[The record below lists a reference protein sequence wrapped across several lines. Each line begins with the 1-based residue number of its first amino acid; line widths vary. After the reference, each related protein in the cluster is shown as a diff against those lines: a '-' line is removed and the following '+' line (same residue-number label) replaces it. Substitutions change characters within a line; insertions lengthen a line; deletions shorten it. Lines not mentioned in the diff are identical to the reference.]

1 MQIKKVI
8 KIGISY
14 TDFRFNE
21 YLDYLK
27 SSEYKVDIVVL
38 DYSKN
43 NFEDL
48 LNCDGLVL
56 SGGKDINPELYGK
69 GNEVHKCGKLIPE
82 RDIFELKLI
91 EIAFDKKLPIFGICR
106 GHQIVNISNNF
117 KGSLHCDINS
127 IETGDFLLHSNN
139 TEEGV
144 RHNIN
149 IVKGTILEKIF
160 GKNVISVNSFHHQAV
175 DKIGT
180 GLKVSSY
187 APDGII
193 ESLEWEKEN
202 SAPFLLL
209 VQWHPERLLNE
220 ESSKLLINYY
230 YNQIIKLEK
239 K

>member
-1 MQIKKVI
+1 MKNIL

-27 SSEYKVDIVVL
+27 SSEYNVDIVVL

-69 GNEVHKCGKLIPE
+69 GNEVFKCGKLIPE
-82 RDIFELKLI
+82 RDSFELKLI
-91 EIAFDKKLPIFGICR
+91 EIAFDKKIPIFGICR
-106 GHQIVNISNNF
+106 GHQIVNISNRF

-127 IETGDFLLHSNN
+127 IGTGNYLSHSNN

-144 RHNIN
+144 RHNIE
-149 IVKGTILEKIF
+149 IVKGTILEKII

-175 DKIGT
+175 DKIGA
-180 GLKVSSY
+180 GLRVSSY
-187 APDGII
+187 SPDGII
-193 ESLEWEKEN
+193 ESLEWEN
-202 SAPFLLL
+202 GNNAPFLLL